1 MKKSICTAILF
12 GICTQIAAN
21 AQDSNTT
28 ATGASVDPT
37 TSAVSFDSTDPV
49 QSSDPNIGKPANS
62 AGTAE
67 TITSPADVS
76 PFTVVPAYLD
86 STISTNESTVKPRV
100 TLVIDDSGSMSWAP
114 LSGVSGK
121 SKLKIV
127 QDVLG
132 QLIGGGNSSNN
143 QKEDFSKNIKYNLV
157 PLWANRLY
165 GPAFQGTEVIQMCV
179 LPPWE
184 ILTTVVNGLTL
195 LPGSAGFPCT
205 NTKPVQRDYAD
216 GATIYSRYIKKMAPG
231 GTTPTTAS
239 YVGAVNT
246 AYKNIEY
253 ACQKNYVIVLSDGD
267 TNFDMRQFSSLGAIA
282 GSTAADQIRFD
293 MSPSDKFLQV
303 MSGGGVNYDVEDMS
317 LQENTSEKTLKAAGG
332 LVTAWNDFGVN
343 TLTFATS
350 TKYPVLTKI
359 YGLEGR
365 EHMPWQYL
373 YAYGN
378 KSIAYTHNYGYPDN
392 WPAKPYG
399 QNRNK
404 VYDGIYAKFPELPI
418 NGTCAIPLLCAGKGL
433 DRNRIIGYGHQPM
446 DDDGKTPINN
456 GIAFFSHKLY
466 NNDQTD
472 LITTVD
478 ANGNKTDKEGNPWTG
493 NQNIQT
499 ITIGFGDGLRMNG
512 QQYLKEA
519 AEAYKAYNPVY
530 INENGEE
537 ELVVGDDV
545 LQIGAKSDKQYG
557 MFNALSE
564 EELYD
569 TFVKIF
575 TMAIKGGT
583 YNSDLVRTSTAAP
596 SQVTTTEHQI
606 EGRTD
611 YAGHQVYQA
620 LVSNLSVRTGNWSSV
635 LSFYYFDGDT
645 RENGLDETAN
655 VIHAEYPNIPYKI
668 LVGERKSGSYG
679 DIASASPAL
688 FGYSGKE
695 QEFKAGFLPWISR
708 AGGLSAT
715 ADDDIE
721 ATVAA
726 LNLSERLIDKYRNR
740 VLDDVAE
747 KPEAVYE
754 RMMGDVLD
762 ASPITLPDTTVDRS
776 IIDYDKKNSDPLID
790 KARYFIAGS
799 NDGMLYVYRRDK
811 AAEKDCAG
819 SNGTTRKCHDAFAEK
834 KLPYKLSLNY
844 LPAEMPREDGK
855 TLGEVLPAIAQEGYG
870 SGAPKPHIYGINGG
884 LSYVTSA
891 KTFGRKQE
899 TIIQANMGQGGRGS
913 FGMRIGGFDATKTT
927 ATPIAIDAGDDKS
940 LQAWET
946 ASGDT
951 GVKMGYTIS
960 KPAMGQLAKNWM
972 LSADKQ
978 YGTEHGKAVIRPT
991 EPDVLNNVS
1000 VASFISNGHP
1010 GADKA
1015 LHDTYPTLYVFD
1027 AMGYDFGA
1035 KNKKTATQSASSG
1048 QLIKAISVVGDTNA
1062 DGIMALGSPTAVDT
1076 DFDGIIDVV
1085 YAGDYSGDLWRFDLR
1100 YDGVDNW
1107 KAYKIYDGVSTQP
1120 ITAAPAAYR
1129 ISSASGLKY
1138 VVVFGTGSDIYDAD
1152 RDDETKRQ
1160 NKQAIFG
1167 IYDDL
1172 GLEETT
1178 DALGN
1183 KQYSNKLAVKTVRKA
1198 DLLQRKFAADDGSK
1212 DPNGRRYRKI
1222 ETAQCDVKYGEQLKL
1237 SATDWKDKTK
1247 TVELTGKKLIKSA
1260 QPLYLSDECV
1270 GKKGWYIELFGAE
1283 EDKNG
1288 MENLGA
1294 EMVVSQPQVLLNS
1307 MFVTTRSYAK
1317 SSSSSQALGNTS
1329 DEETCAGST
1338 EGSSTTIGSSWLIGL
1353 NVLNGGMLDEAKF
1366 QDQYNHADPNY
1377 EAQEIVS
1384 SDLTNVVGV
1393 ELTSVKSATSGST
1406 GGSATG
1412 GSTGGSSSAANND
1425 KKETD
1430 NSYNISSAVVLMS
1443 PDLTNSIIQ
1452 STNANG
1458 QAGDGELQETAK
1470 DVLECTTDA
1479 SGKQVCTNVIKR
1491 NTVPQGNS
1499 CTRQSDWTATASLS
1513 SSDPFIGG
1521 IHAKLCKGSFLRTS
1535 IREIKLLD

>member
-37 TSAVSFDSTDPV
+37 TSAVAFDSTDPN

-62 AGTAE
+62 AGTEE
-67 TITSPADVS
+67 TIQSTADVS

-132 QLIGGGNSSNN
+132 QLIGGGNSSSN

-165 GPAFQGTEVIQMCV
+165 APTFQGTEVIQTCIPAT
-179 LPPWE
+179 LNP
-184 ILTTVVNGLTL
+184 LTTVVNGLTL
-195 LPGSAGFPCT
+195 LPFSAGFPCT

-216 GATIYSRYIKKMAPG
+216 GATIYSKYIKNMAAG

-267 TNFDMRQFSSLGAIA
+267 TNFDMREFTDMIDIATTLDEGEMTTLG
-282 GSTAADQIRFD
+282 DQIRYSAQKNFWGTA
-293 MSPSDKFLQV
+293 Q
-303 MSGGGVNYDVEDMS
+303 SGGLNYDSEDMS
-317 LQENTSEKTLKAAGG
+317 LKDDGNGILTASGG
-332 LVTAWNDFGVN
+332 LVTSWNAVGIN
-343 TLTFATS
+343 TKTFETAT
-350 TKYPVLTKI
+350 KHPVLTEV
-359 YGLEGR
+359 YGLKGR
-365 EHMPWQYL
+365 KHMPFQYL

-378 KSIAYTHNYGYPDN
+378 KSIAYTHNFGYPDN

-404 VYDGIYAKFPELPI
+404 VYDGIYAKFPELP
-418 NGTCAIPLLCAGKGL
+418 NHGTCLIETLCLGKGF
-433 DRNRIIGYGHQPM
+433 DRNRQIGYGHQPM

-472 LITTVD
+472 LITSVD
-478 ANGNKTDKEGNPWTG
+478 ANGKKTDKEGNPWTG

-530 INENGEE
+530 INENGDE

-545 LQIGAKSDKQYG
+545 LQIGTKSDKQYG

-575 TMAIKGGT
+575 TMAVKGGT

-596 SQVTTTEHQI
+596 SQVTTTEHKI

-655 VIHAEYPNIPYKI
+655 IIHAEYPNIPYKI

-679 DIASASPAL
+679 DIASVSPSV

-695 QEFKAGFLPWISR
+695 AEFKAGFLPWISR

-721 ATVAA
+721 AAVAA
-726 LNLSERLIDKYRNR
+726 LGSERLIDKYRNR
-740 VLDDVAE
+740 VLDDVSE

-762 ASPITLPDTTVDRS
+762 GSPITLPDTTIDRS
-776 IIDYDKKNSDPLID
+776 IIDYDQKNSDPLID

-819 SNGTTRKCHDAFAEK
+819 ASGATRKCHDAFAEK

-855 TLGEVLPAIAQEGYG
+855 TLGEVLPATAQEGYG
-870 SGAPKPHIYGINGG
+870 SGAPKPHIYGVNGG

-940 LQAWET
+940 LQAWEA

-960 KPAMGQLAKNWM
+960 KPAMGQLAKNWNI
-972 LSADKQ
+972 SADQQ
-978 YGTEHGKAVIRPT
+978 YHNDKGTVSLHQT
-991 EPDVLNNVS
+991 EPDVINNVS

-1010 GADKA
+1010 GADKS

-1035 KNKKTATQSASSG
+1035 KNKKTATPNASAG
-1048 QLIKAISVVGDTNA
+1048 QLIKAISVAADENA

-1100 YDGVDNW
+1100 YNGVNNW
-1107 KAYKIYDGVSTQP
+1107 KAYKIYNGDSTQP

-1160 NKQAIFG
+1160 NKQAIYG

-1183 KQYSNKLAVKTVRKA
+1183 KQYTNKLAVKTVRKA
-1198 DLLQRKFAADDGSK
+1198 DLLQRKFATDDGSK

-1222 ETAQCDVKYGEQLKL
+1222 ETASCDVKYGDVTKV
-1237 SATDWKDKTK
+1237 STADWKDKTK
-1247 TVELTGKKLIKSA
+1247 TVELSGKKILNGA
-1260 QPLYLSDECV
+1260 QPLYLTDECAD
-1270 GKKGWYIELFGAE
+1270 KKGWYIELFGAE

-1288 MENLGA
+1288 MENLSA
-1294 EMVVSQPQVLLNS
+1294 EMVVTQPQVLLNS

-1377 EAQEIVS
+1377 EAHELVS
-1384 SDLTNVVGV
+1384 SDLTNVVGL
-1393 ELTSVKSATSGST
+1393 ELTSVSST
-1406 GGSATG
+1406 TG
-1412 GSTGGSSSAANND
+1412 GSTGGTGTGGSTGANND
-1425 KKETD
+1425 QKQTD
-1430 NSYNISSAVVLMS
+1430 NNYNISSAVVLMS
-1443 PDLTNSIIQ
+1443 PDFTNSIIQ

-1470 DVLECTTDA
+1470 DVMECTTDA
-1479 SGKQVCTNVIKR
+1479 SGKQVCANVVKR
-1491 NTVPQGNS
+1491 NTVTQGNS
-1499 CTRQSDWTATASLS
+1499 CTHQSDWTATASLS